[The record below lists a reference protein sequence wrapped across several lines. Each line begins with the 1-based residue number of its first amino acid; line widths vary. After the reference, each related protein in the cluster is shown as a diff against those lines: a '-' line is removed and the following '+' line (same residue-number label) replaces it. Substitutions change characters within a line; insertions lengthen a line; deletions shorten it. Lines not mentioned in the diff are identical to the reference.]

1 MPNDK
6 KKMQKPNKP
15 KSSMLGTGMAR
26 KAADALTEREKK
38 IRMMMKSLNSK

>member
-6 KKMQKPNKP
+6 KKMQKPKKP

-26 KAADALTEREKK
+26 KAADALTEREKRRLK
-38 IRMMMKSLNSK
+38 MMKDMGL